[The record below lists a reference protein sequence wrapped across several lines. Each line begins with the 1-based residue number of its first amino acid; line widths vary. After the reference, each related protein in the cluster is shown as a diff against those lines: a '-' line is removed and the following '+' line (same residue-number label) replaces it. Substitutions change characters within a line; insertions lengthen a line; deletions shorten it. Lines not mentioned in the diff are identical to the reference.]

1 MRVMATSFRFIV
13 GVFAAFLL
21 AGCANTPASREKKDE
36 KARKTLVGGIWAR
49 HLDEL
54 TFSPDGTY
62 EARNRAVESP
72 SHGTWRIRNQVLFLT
87 ETGNTAKHQIVRMTD
102 HELELT
108 FSDGTEGLHY
118 DR

>member
-1 MRVMATSFRFIV
+1 MPHLSRFLA
-13 GVFAAFLL
+13 GAFAVIMF
-21 AGCANTPASREKKDE
+21 AGCANTPAAREKKDE
-36 KARKTLVGGIWAR
+36 KARKTLVGGTWAR

-54 TFSPDGTY
+54 VFSADGTY
-62 EARNRAVESP
+62 EAHNRAVESP
-72 SHGTWRIRNQVLFLT
+72 THGTWKVRNQVLFLT
-87 ETGNTAKHQIVRMTD
+87 ENSNTAKHQIVRITD